1 MKLLN
6 YSSLQFLG
14 VLLLLLSIWAVIF
27 YFEINDEIYDSL
39 DGSLENQKE
48 LVIHRIQ
55 EDRGILD
62 NTGLFEGYTRIN
74 EVSYQEYDRFEENY
88 SDTLIYLEEDD
99 EFEPVR
105 LLEDVF
111 ELDGAYYK
119 IQVST
124 SMVEEDDLVESLLIS
139 LAWLYLGLIISILVL
154 NNVVMRK
161 VWRPFYSLL
170 EQLNHFSIE
179 RDEEITFEATRIREF
194 RLLNKRVEQLIKKA
208 VESYKNQKHFI
219 ENASHELQT
228 PLAISINKLEL
239 MVENHDLD
247 HEQLEA
253 LASVLRNLERLTR
266 LNKSLL
272 LLSKIENQQFHE
284 TTLVD
289 FNVLVKQIIE
299 EFGDLSEYQESSI
312 ELSQKATIQFQ
323 MNPDLAVILISNLVK
338 NALLHGIPGE
348 SVKID
353 VLPSHIRIWNAGA
366 TVLHQS
372 TLFTR
377 FKDAGKDS
385 SSTGLG
391 LAISKAIT
399 SRYDM
404 ELNYQYK
411 EGHQFVIVFPE
422 NKLKTKNKIDYSGV

>member
-353 VLPSHIRIWNAGA
+353 VLPSRIRIWNAGA

>member
-139 LAWLYLGLIISILVL
+139 LGWLYLGLIISMLVL
-154 NNVVMRK
+154 NNLIMRK

-170 EQLNHFSIE
+170 RQLNDFSIE
-179 RDEEITFEATRIREF
+179 RDEKMTFESTRIREF
-194 RLLNKRVEQLIKKA
+194 RLLNKRVEQLVNRA
-208 VESYKNQKHFI
+208 VESYRGQKQFI

-239 MVENHDLD
+239 LAENHDLNK
-247 HEQLEA
+247 EQLEVVG
-253 LASVLRNLERLTR
+253 SVRSEERR
-266 LNKSLL
+266 
-272 LLSKIENQQFHE
+272 
-284 TTLVD
+284 V
-289 FNVLVKQIIE
+289 
-299 EFGDLSEYQESSI
+299 
-312 ELSQKATIQFQ
+312 
-323 MNPDLAVILISNLVK
+323 
-338 NALLHGIPGE
+338 
-348 SVKID
+348 
-353 VLPSHIRIWNAGA
+353 
-366 TVLHQS
+366 
-372 TLFTR
+372 
-377 FKDAGKDS
+377 GK
-385 SSTGLG
+385 
-391 LAISKAIT
+391 
-399 SRYDM
+399 
-404 ELNYQYK
+404 E
-411 EGHQFVIVFPE
+411 
-422 NKLKTKNKIDYSGV
+422 